1 MRRDRCP
8 VCKTPAE
15 TGRPAGRDAF
25 QVKCPRCGPFILTRT
40 AAAMLPTRLDADPR
54 AVARTSHAIRSLTSE
69 DDWLEIDSTLIDDV
83 TTHPLPAPPRQ
94 LSNLISW
101 LRQQAGDGAF
111 ARIDVTDRNALA
123 AIAGALDADALDH
136 LLRWAVKDD
145 LVELSSDGKTA
156 ILTPRAWESG
166 KKEEAAT
173 IDVRRTE
180 LKVETAKGHCPRCG
194 PDRRADVVASHE
206 EPWENDEAAI
216 WAIDTYNILRCRGCE
231 SVYVQRQH
239 VFSED
244 EDYQF
249 NPETGEYETVLC
261 PDVTYWPAPARR
273 KRPDW
278 LKRLEDS
285 TLRDLLDEVYG
296 ALDAD
301 HRVLAAIGA
310 RTALDRVMV
319 LKGATDAFGFAEKLD
334 ELKNAGLISQHE
346 KDILIVLT
354 DAGGA
359 AAHRGWQPDAEKLS
373 TIMDGTEA
381 FIHRALVMSGA
392 IAAIKEQVPK
402 KPKRPKKPN
411 ATEGAT
417 V

>member
-1 MRRDRCP
+1 
-8 VCKTPAE
+8 
-15 TGRPAGRDAF
+15 
-25 QVKCPRCGPFILTRT
+25 
-40 AAAMLPTRLDADPR
+40 MLPSRLDADPR

-69 DDWLEIDSTLIDDV
+69 GDWLEIDSTLLDDL
-83 TTHPLPAPPRQ
+83 TTNPLPAPPRQ
-94 LSNLISW
+94 LVNLINW
-101 LRQQAGDGAF
+101 LRQQASDGAF
-111 ARIDVTDRNALA
+111 TPIDVTDRSALA
-123 AIAGALDADALDH
+123 AIAGASDADALDH
-136 LLRWAVKDD
+136 LLRWAVKEN
-145 LVELSSDGKTA
+145 LVELSSDGKKAT
-156 ILTPRAWESG
+156 LTPRAWESE

-173 IDVRRTE
+173 IDIRRSK
-180 LKVETAKGHCPRCG
+180 LKVETVEGHCPKCG

-206 EPWENDEAAI
+206 ESWEDDDAMI
-216 WAIDTYNILRCRGCE
+216 WATDTYNILRCRGCE
-231 SVYVQRQH
+231 TVYVQHQH

-244 EDYQF
+244 EHYEFD
-249 NPETGEYETVLC
+249 PGTGEYEAVLH
-261 PDVTYWPAPARR
+261 PKVTYWPAPARR
-273 KRPDW
+273 RRPDW
-278 LKRLEDS
+278 LDRLEDG

-310 RTALDRVMV
+310 RTALDRAMV
-319 LKGATDAFGFAEKLD
+319 LRGATDAFGFAEKLD

-381 FIHRALVMSGA
+381 FIHRALVMSRA
-392 IAAIKEQVPK
+392 IAAIKEHVPK
-402 KPKRPKKPN
+402 KPKRPKRPN
-411 ATEGAT
+411 ARRGTT

>member
-8 VCKTPAE
+8 VCQTPAE
-15 TGRPAGRDAF
+15 IGRPIGRDAF
-25 QVKCPRCGPFILTRT
+25 QVRCPRCGPFLLTRT
-40 AAAMLPTRLDADPR
+40 AAAVLPSRLDADPR
-54 AVARTSHAIRSLTSE
+54 AMARTSHAIRSLTSE

-111 ARIDVTDRNALA
+111 AQIDVTDRNALA
-123 AIAGALDADALDH
+123 AIAGASDADALGH
-136 LLRWAVKDD
+136 LLRWAVKED

-156 ILTPRAWESG
+156 TLTPRAWESG
-166 KKEEAAT
+166 NKEEAAT
-173 IDVRRTE
+173 TDIRRSE
-180 LKVETAKGHCPRCG
+180 LKVDTVKGHCPRCG

-206 EPWENDEAAI
+206 ETWESEDAPV

-231 SVYVQRQH
+231 TVYVRHEH

-244 EDYQF
+244 EDYEL
-249 NPETGEYETVLC
+249 NPETGEYETVLD
-261 PDVTYWPAPARR
+261 PKVTYWPAPAQRR
-273 KRPDW
+273 RPDW
-278 LKRLEDS
+278 LNKLEDG

-310 RTALDRVMV
+310 RTALDRAMV
-319 LKGATDAFGFAEKLD
+319 LNSATEAFGFAEKLD

-346 KDILIVLT
+346 KDILVVLT

-359 AAHRGWQPDAEKLS
+359 AAHRGWQPDTKKLS

-381 FIHRALVMSGA
+381 FIHRALVLSGA
-392 IAAIKEQVPK
+392 IAAMKEQVPE
-402 KPKRPKKPN
+402 KPKRPKRRNTNK
-411 ATEGAT
+411 EAT